1 MEGQLKRLLATA
13 PVLLVGGIGMAQ
25 SGAMVEGTLSPVGP
39 PIGAPVRVEAG
50 PACIVDLR
58 QRYALDGGLSGAM
71 EVNFRILVRGPC
83 GSPAGTFDEEWIA
96 HGTFHGTLKGDSASG
111 TFVYTADV
119 RDGGR
124 VRGRLAFGG
133 GLGGELTIRG
143 RFSDGSLAYSG
154 EVEVEGRV
162 GGR

>member
-1 MEGQLKRLLATA
+1 MEGQLKRLLAAA
-13 PVLLVGGIGMAQ
+13 PVLLLSGIGMAR
-25 SGAMVEGTLSPVGP
+25 SGSTVEGVLSPVGA
-39 PIGAPVRVEAG
+39 PIGAPVRLEAG

-58 QRYALDGGLSGAM
+58 QRYALDGGLSGGM
-71 EVNFRILVRGPC
+71 EINYRILVHGPC

-96 HGTFHGTLKGDSASG
+96 HGTFDGTLRGDSASG

-119 RDGGR
+119 RDGGQ

-133 GLGGELTIRG
+133 GLDGELTVRG
-143 RFSDGSLAYSG
+143 RFSDGSLTYSG
-154 EVEVEGRV
+154 EVEMEGGV